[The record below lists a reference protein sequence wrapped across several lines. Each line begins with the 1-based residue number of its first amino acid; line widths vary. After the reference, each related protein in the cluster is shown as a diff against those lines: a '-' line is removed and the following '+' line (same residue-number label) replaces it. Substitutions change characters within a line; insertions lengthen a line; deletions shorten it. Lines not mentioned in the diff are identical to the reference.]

1 MTLRIGTRGSA
12 LALWQSEEVKR
23 LIGLIPGAPAVELVV
38 IKTRGD
44 LQTDIPLWSTDGKGF
59 FTAELDRALL
69 DNEVDLLVHSLKD
82 LATAMTAGTT
92 LAAVLEREDPHDALV
107 SRGGLDFANLPS
119 GARIGTSSLRRKA
132 FLAKA
137 RPDLKQVELRGNV
150 PTRLRKLDD
159 GEYDAIILAAAGLKR
174 LGLAE
179 RITQLLP
186 TDIFPNAAAQG
197 AIAICARAGDGE
209 TLRWLHPLDHAPTRV
224 AVDAERAMLGRLEGG
239 CQVPLG
245 ALATVNG
252 NDVSLYAAAC
262 NLDGRDFVS
271 VTQTGHVSNAAALGN
286 AAASAFISKGGD
298 AVLAQAN
305 ARRLTAI
312 NPGQA

>member
-1 MTLRIGTRGSA
+1 M
-12 LALWQSEEVKR
+12 E
-23 LIGLIPGAPAVELVV
+23 
-38 IKTRGD
+38 
-44 LQTDIPLWSTDGKGF
+44 F
-59 FTAELDRALL
+59 
-69 DNEVDLLVHSLKD
+69 VDLAAFAIHDVKNRL
-82 LATAMTAGTT
+82 
-92 LAAVLEREDPHDALV
+92 AVLASRADA
-107 SRGGLDFANLPS
+107 
-119 GARIGTSSLRRKA
+119 K
-132 FLAKA
+132 
-137 RPDLKQVELRGNV
+137 
-150 PTRLRKLDD
+150 
-159 GEYDAIILAAAGLKR
+159 
-174 LGLAE
+174 
-179 RITQLLP
+179 
-186 TDIFPNAAAQG
+186 
-197 AIAICARAGDGE
+197 GDGE
-209 TLRWLHPLDHAPTRV
+209 TLRGLHPLDHAPTRV